1 MGSNSTD
8 VENGQ
13 PVWQRDEFRRQ
24 FGEGCPVAMDA
35 LNVGMISCLPN
46 EDLTFMW
53 GNACFFAGTGY
64 SKDEFLYRFNNLRQF
79 LAPFPDDFSLIK
91 GELSRIGKKPGA
103 GFVLT
108 VRLPKR
114 SEGEVRVR
122 FSATVVMDEE
132 KGCSLLQ
139 VVLTDITGLFDEKEE
154 AIRLKE
160 QKLDYFRWM
169 MDEYGGN
176 VYISDMDNYQLLY
189 VNPKSCETLGVEKRD
204 ILGKKCYEVIQKRT
218 SPCPFCT
225 NAQLLKTECYN
236 WEFFNPVLD
245 RKFMIK
251 NRMIEWQGRRARIE
265 LSYDMFS
272 TEYKLAKKDQ
282 ERQAQIQSII
292 RSIPG
297 GFARLDARDF
307 STVLWYEARFLEI
320 IGYTAEQFETELG
333 SQCRYVH
340 PDDMQRLM
348 SILKEIKASG
358 ENFVTECRI
367 ITRSGETKI
376 LILTLYYTSG
386 EESWDGI
393 PSFYSV
399 GVDVT
404 KDRMEQVRQRK
415 ALEEAYEAARIAND
429 AKTNFL
435 SSMSHDIRT
444 PMNAI
449 IGMSTIAQANMA
461 SPERVQ
467 DCLDKIHVS
476 SRHLLNLV
484 NEILDMSKIES
495 GKVDLVAEEVSLPEL
510 VDDVLAMCQPLV
522 SGKRQELNV
531 SASLV
536 RHEKVI
542 SDRGRLQQI
551 FMNLLSNAVKY
562 TPEGGTIGLRISELP
577 SQVKNTGQYE
587 FVFSDNGIG
596 MTPEFLTHIFEP
608 FSRDRNNL
616 ISEIQGTGLG
626 LAITNNI
633 VRMMNGTIEVVS
645 ELGRGSRFIV
655 TVSLEL
661 FDEVE
666 ETDVELTGLPVL
678 VVDNDQAVCE
688 SAASLLTEL
697 GMRGYWVLSG
707 SEAVLRVI
715 GAHESGNDFFA
726 VILDWKMPDM
736 DGLAT
741 VRAIRQY
748 VGNDVPII
756 IISAYDYSDI
766 EDEFMKA
773 GANAF
778 ITKPLFKSRMLH
790 VFQVFCQSRGMKMM
804 AIPERKER
812 VSSLAGK
819 RILLVEDNDL
829 NREIA
834 TELLQMH
841 ELLVDETENGQLA
854 LEKFRDSMPG
864 DYDCILMDV
873 QMPVMDGYA
882 ATRAIRALE
891 RKDAKTIPILA
902 LSANVFATD
911 LGKAHGAGMNEH
923 VSKPIDIGH
932 LIDVLQKWIG

>member
-1 MGSNSTD
+1 MGQS
-8 VENGQ
+8 VLKK
-13 PVWQRDEFRRQ
+13 DEFRRQ
-24 FGEGCPVAMDA
+24 FGEGFPVAIDA
-35 LNVGMISCLPN
+35 LNVGIISCLPN

-79 LAPFPDDFSLIK
+79 LAPFPDDFSSIK
-91 GELSRIGKKPGA
+91 RELSRVHKEPGA
-103 GFVLT
+103 GFELT
-108 VRLPKR
+108 VRLPKKNV
-114 SEGEVRVR
+114 GFVRVR
-122 FSATVVMDEE
+122 FSATVVMDTE
-132 KGCSLLQ
+132 KGCSLVQ
-139 VVLTDITGLFDEKEE
+139 VVLTDISVLLAGKEE

-169 MDEYGGN
+169 MDEYAGN
-176 VYISDMDNYQLLY
+176 VYISDMDNYELLY
-189 VNPKSCETLGVEKRD
+189 VNPKACETLGVQRKD

-218 SPCPFCT
+218 FPCPFCT

-245 RKFMIK
+245 RMFMIK
-251 NRMIEWQGRRARIE
+251 DRMIEWQGHRARIE

-282 ERQAQIQSII
+282 ERETQIQSII

-307 STVLWYEARFLEI
+307 STVLWYEAHFLEI
-320 IGYTAEQFETELG
+320 IGYTAGQFETELG

-340 PDDMQRLM
+340 PDDMQRLL
-348 SILKEIKASG
+348 SILKDIRESG

-376 LILTLYYTSG
+376 LILTLYYTSA
-386 EESWDGI
+386 EESLDGI

-415 ALEEAYEAARIAND
+415 ALEEAYEAARIANE

-449 IGMSTIAQANMA
+449 IGMSTIAQANVA

-467 DCLDKIHVS
+467 ECLDKISVS

-495 GKVDLVAEEVSLPEL
+495 GKVDLVSEEVSLPEL
-510 VDDVLAMCQPLV
+510 VQDVLDMCQPLV
-522 SGKRQELNV
+522 LAKRQQLDV

-542 SDRGRLQQI
+542 SDGGRLQQV

-562 TPEGGTIGLRISELP
+562 TPEGGSIALRISELP
-577 SQVKNTGQYE
+577 SQVNNTGQYE

-596 MTPEFLTHIFEP
+596 MTPEFLNHIFEP
-608 FSRDRNNL
+608 FSRDRNSL
-616 ISEIQGTGLG
+616 IGEIQGTGLG

-633 VRMMNGTIEVVS
+633 VRMMNGTIEVKS

-661 FDEVE
+661 CTEVE
-666 ETDVELTGLPVL
+666 EMDVELNGLPVL
-678 VVDNDQAVCE
+678 VVDNDRAVCE

-707 SEAVLRVI
+707 TDAVLRVI

-736 DGLAT
+736 DGMET

-748 VGNDVPII
+748 VGRDIPII

-766 EDEFMKA
+766 EDEFLKA
-773 GANAF
+773 GADAF
-778 ITKPLFKSRMLH
+778 MTKPLFKSRMLH
-790 VFQVFCQSRGMKMM
+790 VFQLFCQSRNMNMIAAPEMKR
-804 AIPERKER
+804 P

-841 ELLVDETENGQLA
+841 GLLVDQAVNGLLA
-854 LEKFRDSMPG
+854 LEMFRDSMHG

-873 QMPVMDGYA
+873 RMPVMDGYE

-891 RKDAKTIPILA
+891 REDAKSIPIVA

-911 LGKAHGAGMNEH
+911 LGKAHDAGMNEH
-923 VSKPIDIGH
+923 VSKPIDIIH
-932 LIDVLQKWIG
+932 LMDVLQKWTGRLAPFSDAG

>member
-1 MGSNSTD
+1 
-8 VENGQ
+8 
-13 PVWQRDEFRRQ
+13 
-24 FGEGCPVAMDA
+24 
-35 LNVGMISCLPN
+35 
-46 EDLTFMW
+46 
-53 GNACFFAGTGY
+53 
-64 SKDEFLYRFNNLRQF
+64 
-79 LAPFPDDFSLIK
+79 
-91 GELSRIGKKPGA
+91 
-103 GFVLT
+103 
-108 VRLPKR
+108 
-114 SEGEVRVR
+114 
-122 FSATVVMDEE
+122 
-132 KGCSLLQ
+132 
-139 VVLTDITGLFDEKEE
+139 
-154 AIRLKE
+154 
-160 QKLDYFRWM
+160 
-169 MDEYGGN
+169 
-176 VYISDMDNYQLLY
+176 
-189 VNPKSCETLGVEKRD
+189 
-204 ILGKKCYEVIQKRT
+204 
-218 SPCPFCT
+218 
-225 NAQLLKTECYN
+225 
-236 WEFFNPVLD
+236 
-245 RKFMIK
+245 
-251 NRMIEWQGRRARIE
+251 
-265 LSYDMFS
+265 
-272 TEYKLAKKDQ
+272 
-282 ERQAQIQSII
+282 
-292 RSIPG
+292 
-297 GFARLDARDF
+297 
-307 STVLWYEARFLEI
+307 
-320 IGYTAEQFETELG
+320 
-333 SQCRYVH
+333 
-340 PDDMQRLM
+340 
-348 SILKEIKASG
+348 
-358 ENFVTECRI
+358 
-367 ITRSGETKI
+367 
-376 LILTLYYTSG
+376 
-386 EESWDGI
+386 
-393 PSFYSV
+393 
-399 GVDVT
+399 
-404 KDRMEQVRQRK
+404 
-415 ALEEAYEAARIAND
+415 
-429 AKTNFL
+429 
-435 SSMSHDIRT
+435 
-444 PMNAI
+444 
-449 IGMSTIAQANMA
+449 
-461 SPERVQ
+461 
-467 DCLDKIHVS
+467 
-476 SRHLLNLV
+476 
-484 NEILDMSKIES
+484 
-495 GKVDLVAEEVSLPEL
+495 
-510 VDDVLAMCQPLV
+510 
-522 SGKRQELNV
+522 
-531 SASLV
+531 
-536 RHEKVI
+536 
-542 SDRGRLQQI
+542 
-551 FMNLLSNAVKY
+551 MNLLSNAIKY
-562 TPEGGTIGLRISELP
+562 TPQGGTIGLRISELP
-577 SQVKNTGQYE
+577 SPVRNTGQYE

-616 ISEIQGTGLG
+616 INEIQGTGLG

-633 VRMMNGTIEVVS
+633 VRMMNGTIEVRS
-645 ELGRGSRFIV
+645 ELGKGSRFIV